1 MATSDS
7 AGLTSREGRRFGLTL
22 GSAFLVF
29 GGLAYWR
36 GSPTTATVF
45 AALAGALVL
54 AGLTI
59 PTFLGPVERG
69 WMAAAHAISKVTTP
83 IVMAAM
89 YLLVVT
95 PVGLARRTFGGNPLS
110 HGRTEQGYW
119 KSRPEGRRR
128 GGSMRRQF

>member
-1 MATSDS
+1 MAKGIP

-36 GSPTTATVF
+36 GAPTTASVF
-45 AALAGALVL
+45 AAFAGALIL

-69 WMAAAHAISKVTTP
+69 WMAAAHAMSRVTTP

-95 PVGLARRTFGGNPLS
+95 PVGLARRMFGGNPLS
-110 HGRTEQGYW
+110 HLRTRHGYW
-119 KSRPEGRRR
+119 KPRPEGRRR
-128 GGSMRRQF
+128 GWSMRRQF